1 MGVGALG
8 ASMRLMLFL
17 MAAMYW
23 PLVAHG
29 AVYQCDNQGEV
40 VFSDTPCGDNAVE
53 ITVDPFHIGGNFD
66 ATVQPRSHPPIPE
79 INSPAATN
87 IDCPYINT
95 TRLRRY
101 IVEKKVAHG
110 MKPNDVERAWGRPTS
125 IIRSSR
131 GERWSYHHSDVAR
144 DYVYFENGCV
154 VDWQQY
160 ERLQPERWRY
170 LYR

>member
-1 MGVGALG
+1 MRCWYFIAL
-8 ASMRLMLFL
+8 LLCFP
-17 MAAMYW
+17 AA
-23 PLVAHG
+23 VQA
-29 AVYQCDNQGEV
+29 AVYQCDNRGEV
-40 VFSDTPCGDNAVE
+40 IFSDTPCGDNAVE
-53 ITVDPFHIGGNFD
+53 ITVDPFHIGGSFD
-66 ATVQPRSHPPIPE
+66 ATVVPPSYTPIPHK
-79 INSPAATN
+79 SPPAAT
-87 IDCPYINT
+87 DACPYINT

-101 IVEKKVAHG
+101 IVEKKVVHG

-144 DYVYFENGCV
+144 DYVYFENDCV

>member
-1 MGVGALG
+1 
-8 ASMRLMLFL
+8 MRRVLLSL
-17 MAAMYW
+17 AIVCW
-23 PLVAHG
+23 PAFTWA
-29 AVYQCDNQGEV
+29 AVYQCEQDGV
-40 VFSDTPCGDNAVE
+40 VLFSDTPCGDEAVE
-53 ITVDPFHIGGNFD
+53 ITVDPFHLGGTLD
-66 ATVQPRSHPPIPE
+66 APVR
-79 INSPAATN
+79 SPATPSSSVTPAPLAPTAKN
-87 IDCPYINT
+87 QEESCPYINT

-101 IVEKKVAHG
+101 IVEKKIAHG
-110 MKPNDVERAWGRPTS
+110 MKPEEVERAWGRPTS

-131 GERWSYHHSDVAR
+131 GERWSYHHSDVNR

>member
-1 MGVGALG
+1 MKLKYGITA
-8 ASMRLMLFL
+8 FL
-17 MAAMYW
+17 CW
-23 PLVAHG
+23 PLLVSA
-29 AVYQCDNQGEV
+29 AVYQCDNQGET

-53 ITVDPFHIGGNFD
+53 ITVDPFHIGGSFD
-66 ATVQPRSHPPIPE
+66 AAIQPPSQPFTPEPPAP
-79 INSPAATN
+79 PAAVN
-87 IDCPYINT
+87 NQECPYINT

-125 IIRSSR
+125 IVRSSR
-131 GERWSYHHSDVAR
+131 GQRWAYHHSDVAR